1 MARSSR
7 AVAGLMTLGVSLAG
21 CYTLQPAR
29 GVTPAIGER
38 VAFEVNDA
46 GRVAL
51 GGSLGPEIAQIEGR
65 VVEHNSGEYVLAVS
79 NVKLLRGG
87 EQTWAGEQVRIK
99 SDYVTSTYERRFSRG
114 RTVAIGLLGVGL
126 GAYLVTRS
134 IKGGG
139 QNDEERFPIDSAQTQ
154 LIPIPNP

>member
-1 MARSSR
+1 M
-7 AVAGLMTLGVSLAG
+7 
-21 CYTLQPAR
+21 QPAR
-29 GVTPAIGER
+29 GATPVVGEK
-38 VAFEVNDA
+38 VAFDVNDA

-65 VVEHNSGEYVLAVS
+65 VVGHDSGEYVLAVS

-87 EQTWAGEQVRIK
+87 EQVWAGEQVRIK

-114 RTVAIGLLGVGL
+114 RTVAISLVGIGL

-134 IKGGG
+134 IKGSGRD
-139 QNDEERFPIDSAQTQ
+139 DEDRLPIDSAQTQ

>member
-1 MARSSR
+1 MARRSI
-7 AVAGLMTLGVSLAG
+7 AVVGFLTLGTSLAG

-29 GVTPAIGER
+29 GVTPAVGEM
-38 VAFEVNDA
+38 VAFDVNDA

-65 VVEHNSGEYVLAVS
+65 VVEHASGEYVLAVS
-79 NVKLLRGG
+79 NVTLLRGG
-87 EQTWAGEQVRIK
+87 QQVWTGEQVRIK

-114 RTVAIGLLGVGL
+114 RTAAISIVGVGL
-126 GAYLVTRS
+126 VAYLVTRS
-134 IKGGG
+134 IKGSGRE
-139 QNDEERFPIDSAQTQ
+139 DEDTIPIDSAQTQ

>member
-1 MARSSR
+1 MVRSSS
-7 AVAGLMTLGVSLAG
+7 AVAGLLTLGVSLAG

-29 GVTPAIGER
+29 GVTPAVGET
-38 VAFEVNDA
+38 VAFDVNDA

-65 VVEHNSGEYVLAVS
+65 VVERNSGEYVLAVS

-87 EQTWAGEQVRIK
+87 EQVWTGEQVRIK

-114 RTVAIGLLGVGL
+114 RTAAISLAGIGL
-126 GAYLVTRS
+126 GAYLLTRS

-139 QNDEERFPIDSAQTQ
+139 GEDERVPGDSAQTQ

>member
-1 MARSSR
+1 MGRR
-7 AVAGLMTLGVSLAG
+7 RRIAGLVVLGSSLAG

-29 GVTPAIGER
+29 GARAEVGEK
-38 VAFEVNDA
+38 VAFDVNDA

-51 GGSLGPEIAQIEGR
+51 GGSLGPEISQIEGR
-65 VVEHNSGEYVLAVS
+65 VLERTEGEYLVAVS

-87 EQTWAGEQVRIK
+87 EQVWAGERVRIK
-99 SDYVTSTYERRFSRG
+99 SDYVASTYERRFSRT
-114 RTVAIGLLGVGL
+114 RTTAVSVVGVGL
-126 GAYLVTRS
+126 LAYIVTRS

-139 QNDEERFPIDSAQTQ
+139 GEEDRLPPDSSQTQ

>member
-1 MARSSR
+1 MARSSS
-7 AVAGLMTLGVSLAG
+7 AVAGILTLGVALAG

-29 GVTPAIGER
+29 GVTPSVGDA
-38 VAFEVNDA
+38 VAFDVNDA

-51 GGSLGPEIAQIEGR
+51 GGSLGPEIATIEGR
-65 VVEHNSGEYVLAVS
+65 VIERNTGEYLLAVS
-79 NVKLLRGG
+79 NIKLLRGG
-87 EQTWAGEQVRIK
+87 EQVWSGEQVRIK

-114 RTVAIGLLGVGL
+114 RTVAIGLAGLGL

-139 QNDEERFPIDSAQTQ
+139 TGEEQPVPVDSAHTQ
-154 LIPIPNP
+154 VIPIPNP

>member
-1 MARSSR
+1 M
-7 AVAGLMTLGVSLAG
+7 LGVSLAG

-29 GVTPAIGER
+29 GVTPDVGER
-38 VAFEVNDA
+38 VAFDVNDA

-65 VVEHNSGEYVLAVS
+65 VVERSSGEYVLSVS

-87 EQTWAGEQVRIK
+87 EQAWSGEQVRIK
-99 SDYVTSTYERRFSRG
+99 SDYVASTYERRFSRG
-114 RTVAIGLLGVGL
+114 RTVAVSLVGVGL
-126 GAYLVTRS
+126 AAILVTRS

-139 QNDEERFPIDSAQTQ
+139 GDDERIPGDSAQTQ
-154 LIPIPNP
+154 VIPIPNP

>member
-1 MARSSR
+1 MSRSI
-7 AVAGLMTLGVSLAG
+7 AVAGLLTLGVSLAG

-29 GVTPAIGER
+29 GVTPTVGET
-38 VAFEVNDA
+38 VAFDVNDA

-65 VVEHNSGEYVLAVS
+65 VVEHTTGEYVLAVS

-87 EQTWAGEQVRIK
+87 EQVWTGEQVRIK

-114 RTVAIGLLGVGL
+114 RTAAVSLAGIGL
-126 GAYLVTRS
+126 AAFLVTRS

-139 QNDEERFPIDSAQTQ
+139 GEEDRVPGDSAQTQ

>member
-1 MARSSR
+1 M
-7 AVAGLMTLGVSLAG
+7 VG

-29 GVTPAIGER
+29 GVTPTVGEK
-38 VAFEVNDA
+38 VAFDVNDA

-79 NVKLLRGG
+79 NVTLLRGG
-87 EQTWAGEQVRIK
+87 QQVWTGEQVRIK

-114 RTVAIGLLGVGL
+114 RTAAISIVGVGL
-126 GAYLVTRS
+126 VAYLVTRS
-134 IKGGG
+134 IRGSGRE
-139 QNDEERFPIDSAQTQ
+139 DEDPTPIDSAQTQ

>member
-1 MARSSR
+1 MSRSSTLL
-7 AVAGLMTLGVSLAG
+7 GLVTLGASLAG

-29 GVTPAIGER
+29 GGVSPDVGET
-38 VAFEVNDA
+38 VAFDVNDA

-65 VVEHNSGEYVLAVS
+65 VLERNTGDYLLAVS
-79 NVKLLRGG
+79 TIKLLRGG
-87 EQTWAGEQVRIK
+87 EQVWTGEHVRIK
-99 SDYVTSTYERRFSRG
+99 SDYVTGTYERRFSRA
-114 RTVAIGLLGVGL
+114 RTVAISVAGVGL
-126 GAYLVTRS
+126 AAYLVTRS

-139 QNDEERFPIDSAQTQ
+139 GEDERTPGDSAQTH